1 LVVDM
6 NLTKAVHL
14 ALLVAA
20 FGTML
25 SFTIG
30 YCSAPF
36 DSLSPASNVDGFL
49 IQLGVLG
56 YAVFAVSLL
65 AYVLKTRLARKENIG
80 KTPGL

>member
-1 LVVDM
+1 M
-6 NLTKAVHL
+6 NLTKTMHL

-20 FGTML
+20 FGAML

-30 YCSAPF
+30 YCSAQC
-36 DSLSPASNVDGFL
+36 DSLSPANNVIGFL

-65 AYVLKTRLARKENIG
+65 AHVLKTRLARNERLG
-80 KTPGL
+80 KMSRP